1 MARESDK
8 EREDRLIREAVDKM
22 NKEEEARRRMV
33 DIGPGGPGGKGGK
46 GKGKEE
52 EKKRGGGGRKRRGGK
67 KSDGDS
73 SMSEE
78 DFGSGDEPEIRIIEE
93 KADDEAK
100 KKGLTLK
107 QRNELFLKLKVESIL
122 KEAGFKQFNKDT
134 LADLI
139 RLEKSNPGLMKK
151 YGLTLDKIEQYQ
163 RKYSPEEQPMMKYST
178 EGPVIQK
185 SLALRRGGNIL
196 VNRSVNR
203 RSKMM

>member
-1 MARESDK
+1 MSRESD
-8 EREDRLIREAVDKM
+8 
-22 NKEEEARRRMV
+22 EEARRRFSS
-33 DIGPGGPGGKGGK
+33 IGAGGKGG
-46 GKGKEE
+46 
-52 EKKRGGGGRKRRGGK
+52 RGRRGGRKGR

-73 SMSEE
+73 SMS
-78 DFGSGDEPEIRIIEE
+78 DDPVSSGDEKYDSDALPVRGIEE

-163 RKYSPEEQPMMKYST
+163 RKYSPEEPMMKYST
-178 EGPVIQK
+178 EGPLIQK

-203 RSKMM
+203 RSKML

>member
-8 EREDRLIREAVDKM
+8 EREDRLIRETVEQM
-22 NKEEEARRRMV
+22 NRDEEARRRRSS
-33 DIGPGGPGGKGGK
+33 IGTGGKGGR
-46 GKGKEE
+46 GRGRG
-52 EKKRGGGGRKRRGGK
+52 RGGAGVGGRKGR

-73 SMSEE
+73 SMS
-78 DFGSGDEPEIRIIEE
+78 DDPASSDEKYDLDAEPVRRIEE

-100 KKGLTLK
+100 KKGLTFK
-107 QRNELFLKLKVESIL
+107 QKNELVLKLKVEGLL
-122 KEAGFKQFNKDT
+122 KRAGFKQFNKDT

-139 RLEKSNPGLMKK
+139 RLDESNPELMKK

-163 RKYSPEEQPMMKYST
+163 RKYSPEEPMMKYST
-178 EGPVIQK
+178 EGPIIQK